1 MQRYIRIALLI
12 VGMLALIGAGVY
24 AYRVWRDSQLPPA
37 FKSSPG
43 FTLYDYQGNE
53 VHLSD
58 YTDHTIVAHSWASW
72 CVYCAAELQNLA
84 ALKAQY
90 GDSIVVVAVNRA
102 EPALIAKEFTDK
114 LDLPGVLLLL
124 DPSDA
129 FYKQNQ
135 GYAMPETIG
144 LKSNG
149 DIIFH
154 QHGPLK
160 AEELAQYLAPKAK

>member
-1 MQRYIRIALLI
+1 MDMRLRIILISLGMILLI
-12 VGMLALIGAGVY
+12 GGGVY
-24 AYRVWRDSQLPPA
+24 GYRVWRDTQLPPA
-37 FKSSPG
+37 FTSSPG
-43 FTLYDYQGNE
+43 FILYDYQGNE

-58 YTDHTIVAHSWASW
+58 YTDRTIVAHSWASW
-72 CVYCAAELQNLA
+72 CVYCATELQNLA

-90 GDSIVVVAVNRA
+90 GESVVVIAVNRA
-102 EPALIAKEFTDK
+102 EPALIAKDFTDK
-114 LDLPGVLLLL
+114 LDLTGVLLLL
-124 DPSDA
+124 DPTDA

-135 GYAMPETIG
+135 GYAMPETLG

-160 AEELAQYLAPKAK
+160 AEELAKYLAPI